1 VFHHLLPHLPHHHE
15 EQKKTEPCI
24 VKPPSPEPTST
35 IAWTGKTALK
45 KKSPVVKVLITPNKP
60 TNNAWITIDSK
71 KKILE
76 TRSSQ
81 LQLQT
86 KEPAKAVGP
95 VAKDSLLVKPR
106 VQWNNSVY
114 ITGLGNQTDITEA
127 DLFKQ
132 LSKFG
137 ELDSVKIMNKTYD
150 SYAFANFKTPTG
162 MQNCIKRSG
171 EVVIKGRTLNM
182 RPKTA
187 KRSGFAQFNDIQEKT
202 DTVSTKPTTSS
213 SRDDEIYSPALN
225 MRTRTKDVWVGSL
238 PQGVTEVKLLKL
250 ISSIGGIKPVRLKPH
265 GNGNTRSVFVEY
277 ESITK
282 ARTAVTRL
290 NNAECC
296 DTLLRAHM
304 CFKRSPWYID
314 RALKVEKLQRILKSS
329 FTKRELEKIDDKL
342 RSLWCAGFR
351 LDIRIQTVYE
361 SFSKYGEVDMVA
373 IQHDRVTHRRTG
385 SCFVRYRDYKNVF
398 TVLKSYEDRTREFA
412 DSSTDHFLKNLT
424 GVNRAFQPSF
434 LDGKAI
440 TMGFVYTN
448 GTPTKKYREIV
459 YGEKS

>member
-1 VFHHLLPHLPHHHE
+1 MGW
-15 EQKKTEPCI
+15 
-24 VKPPSPEPTST
+24 
-35 IAWTGKTALK
+35 AGKTALK
-45 KKSPVVKVLITPNKP
+45 KKSPAIKVLITQKKP

-71 KKILE
+71 KKIME
-76 TRSSQ
+76 TRTPQ

-86 KEPAKAVGP
+86 KDPGKPVGQG
-95 VAKDSLLVKPR
+95 KESLLVRPR
-106 VQWNNSVY
+106 ILWNNSVY

-127 DLFKQ
+127 DLFNQ

-150 SYAFANFKTPTG
+150 SYAFANFKALTG
-162 MQNCIKRSG
+162 MQNCIKRSR

-182 RPKTA
+182 RPKTT
-187 KRSGFAQFNDIQEKT
+187 KRSGFAQLSEVQEKIEN
-202 DTVSTKPTTSS
+202 VSTKPSKGS

-238 PQGVTEVKLLKL
+238 PQGVSEVKLLRL

-412 DSSTDHFLKNLT
+412 DSSKDNFLKNLT

-440 TMGFVYTN
+440 KMGFVYTN

-459 YGEKS
+459 YGEKP